1 MSPGLAYA
9 RSFEPVRAYTRV
21 RAYARKYARTR
32 HPYAAKINCVELITY
47 IIGINKFNYRY
58 RLDTK
63 QVAEQDASCHRKEA
77 SDGAHVAK
85 DRDDEG
91 VGQVGGGLATTYR

>member
-1 MSPGLAYA
+1 M
-9 RSFEPVRAYTRV
+9 
-21 RAYARKYARTR
+21 
-32 HPYAAKINCVELITY
+32 
-47 IIGINKFNYRY
+47 
-58 RLDTK
+58 
-63 QVAEQDASCHRKEA
+63 QVAEQDASCHRREA

>member
-1 MSPGLAYA
+1 MLVYA
-9 RSFEPVRAYTRV
+9 
-21 RAYARKYARTR
+21 ARNE
-32 HPYAAKINCVELITY
+32 PYAAKSAYAAPVRGKNKLCRAHYLHN
-47 IIGINKFNYRY
+47 INKFNYRY

-91 VGQVGGGLATTYR
+91 VGQVGGGLAATYRRGPDLGADYQFR